1 VLLGEALVNS
11 GYVRARRAPGGRH
24 QRARRTRALR
34 RRGRHQ
40 RPVTS
45 GRFARCTFHTPL
57 GRLATFICYDGWF
70 RERYGSARSR
80 ERASSAPTNSVP
92 IPGQDKNRE
101 AMANILCMASAR
113 TRSSSPRRPGRVERG
128 QPFVGQ
134 SLIVGY
140 TGWPIAGP
148 ASPRRKAS
156 IG

>member
-1 VLLGEALVNS
+1 MK
-11 GYVRARRAPGGRH
+11 RR
-24 QRARRTRALR
+24 
-34 RRGRHQ
+34 
-40 RPVTS
+40 
-45 GRFARCTFHTPL
+45 
-57 GRLATFICYDGWF
+57 W
-70 RERYGSARSR
+70 RERT
-80 ERASSAPTNSVP
+80 SSAPTNWVP

-156 IG
+156 IGDRIAAPPLGFPVGAPGAAPNGHLALMHSRSCRAILGALGIVPRRART

>member
-1 VLLGEALVNS
+1 LPWTPS
-11 GYVRARRAPGGRH
+11 RAMRSTTPRSSSA
-24 QRARRTRALR
+24 
-34 RRGRHQ
+34 

-80 ERASSAPTNSVP
+80 ERASSAPTNWVP
-92 IPGQDKNRE
+92 VPGQDKNRE
-101 AMANILCMASAR
+101 AMVNILRMASAR